1 MAHHQQTGHDR
12 VHAAQDLS
20 ISNTNHTTGSNH
32 SMCEDDVPTE
42 VDEPPDEQLHHSRV
56 PSFHKH
62 QVSSRRTLTSS
73 CPFRNR
79 KASLLTQ
86 ALLMSPD
93 LTPASDAEAPVLTS
107 DGGFTSP
114 TRTNSPSPPLPATQL
129 TSGLTAFAPK
139 GLLPTNSNS
148 EQRATAQPAVT
159 QDQHSTDAA
168 EGLGRRRCIKFACG
182 RQPAPTCHN
191 PPKSS
196 TQTSAKPPGSETGG
210 SQKRGGLLKF
220 VCPAKPSERSQ
231 ESQPSTRTS
240 NDQVTKTP
248 MQSSQRSP
256 SRTRLD
262 SRKHRGSGS
271 TTKSIMIRGTS
282 KGSLSGRH
290 RKRSNHNFAALED
303 FEATRFHE
311 FAGPYNQEDEW
322 VREQTAYGK
331 KITVNDTLQKENA
344 IRKLGE
350 EVEEEALEEDS
361 DGDNSFTS
369 EDFDDEEERNHR
381 RFMPTYDESDGGN
394 ESDNEAGFADSDEDS
409 EIGSEYQFWT
419 PGLTTA
425 ATSTDHLE
433 HIRPFTLRVSS
444 DSSIESIVKGNGAG
458 SGAGTKAPRGMSRPE
473 KHKMRPET
481 PDLPDST
488 DFVCG
493 TLDEDRPLEAAYMST
508 LKQKR
513 QSRHRVI
520 PQDIDPSFPTSAS
533 DAESDDDDVVNAS
546 AHTSDGLMWLLG
558 RSDEEDT
565 APSRRK
571 ISSRCA
577 NKSPM
582 PSPKRLRSPPPPLP
596 YKRGGVKRQSPA
608 RRTSPYFLD
617 RAAKKSDI
625 FSQQL
630 IFQISH
636 IHLVLDT
643 TSDANMWM
651 INWFWDVL
659 ASLGLLNKHA
669 KLLFLGLDNAGKTT
683 LLHMLKNDRVAIL
696 QPTLHPTSEE
706 LAIGNVRFTTFDL
719 GGHQQAR
726 RLWRDYF
733 PEVSGI
739 VFLVDAKDHER
750 LPESKLEL
758 DALLSMEELSKVPFL
773 ILGNKIDNPDAISE
787 EELRH
792 QLGLW
797 QTTGKG
803 KVPLEGI
810 RPIEVF
816 MCSVVMRQGYGE
828 GIRWMSQYV

>member
-20 ISNTNHTTGSNH
+20 ISNTTHATGSNH
-32 SMCEDDVPTE
+32 SVCEDDVPTE
-42 VDEPPDEQLHHSRV
+42 VDEPPDEQSHRSRV
-56 PSFHKH
+56 PSFRKH
-62 QVSSRRTLTSS
+62 QVSSQRTLTSS
-73 CPFRNR
+73 SASRNR

-107 DGGFTSP
+107 DGGLTSP
-114 TRTNSPSPPLPATQL
+114 TRTNSPSPPLPATRP
-129 TSGLTAFAPK
+129 TSGLPAFAPK
-139 GLLPTNSNS
+139 GLLSTDSNS
-148 EQRATAQPAVT
+148 EQRATTQPAVT
-159 QDQHSTDAA
+159 HDRLSTDVE

-182 RQPAPTCHN
+182 RQPAPTCHD
-191 PPKSS
+191 PPKPSG
-196 TQTSAKPPGSETGG
+196 QTSSKPSGSETGG
-210 SQKRGGLLKF
+210 PQKRGGLLKF

-231 ESQPSTRTS
+231 EPQPSTKTS
-240 NDQVTKTP
+240 NDQVTKAP
-248 MQSSQRSP
+248 LQSLQRSP
-256 SRTRLD
+256 SRIRLD

-271 TTKSIMIRGTS
+271 TIKSLMIRGTS
-282 KGSLSGRH
+282 KGSLSSRH
-290 RKRSNHNFAALED
+290 RKRSNHSFAALED

-361 DGDNSFTS
+361 NGDSSFSS
-369 EDFDDEEERNHR
+369 EDFDDEEERNDR
-381 RFMPTYDESDGGN
+381 SFMPAYDDSDGGN

-444 DSSIESIVKGNGAG
+444 DSSIESIVKGSGAG
-458 SGAGTKAPRGMSRPE
+458 SRAGTKPPRGMPRPE
-473 KHKMRPET
+473 NDKMRPET

-508 LKQKR
+508 LKKKR

-520 PQDIDPSFPTSAS
+520 PQDIDPSFPTSDS
-533 DAESDDDDVVNAS
+533 EAESDDDDIVNAS

-558 RSDEEDT
+558 RSDEEDS

-596 YKRGGVKRQSPA
+596 HKRGGIRRQSPA
-608 RRTSPYFLD
+608 RRVPFSRSPVC
-617 RAAKKSDI
+617 SSSHSI
-625 FSQQL
+625 QQPKGYSPS
-630 IFQISH
+630 INSAIVSPPSSH
-636 IHLVLDT
+636 MHSGDMTTAELHLRPPPRRT
-643 TSDANMWM
+643 TSLPKTPNPFWLKRNGESKKLSYAANSPTRKPTE
-651 INWFWDVL
+651 IHSRGPIDIVKGLEKKRQRRKEKFWRQHCRNTSKDKDRRCQPGKG
-659 ASLGLLNKHA
+659 AERMRELGLEM
-669 KLLFLGLDNAGKTT
+669 AGK
-683 LLHMLKNDRVAIL
+683 
-696 QPTLHPTSEE
+696 
-706 LAIGNVRFTTFDL
+706 
-719 GGHQQAR
+719 
-726 RLWRDYF
+726 
-733 PEVSGI
+733 
-739 VFLVDAKDHER
+739 
-750 LPESKLEL
+750 SKCC
-758 DALLSMEELSKVPFL
+758 AP
-773 ILGNKIDNPDAISE
+773 
-787 EELRH
+787 
-792 QLGLW
+792 
-797 QTTGKG
+797 
-803 KVPLEGI
+803 KVPLVLSI
-810 RPIEVF
+810 
-816 MCSVVMRQGYGE
+816 
-828 GIRWMSQYV
+828 